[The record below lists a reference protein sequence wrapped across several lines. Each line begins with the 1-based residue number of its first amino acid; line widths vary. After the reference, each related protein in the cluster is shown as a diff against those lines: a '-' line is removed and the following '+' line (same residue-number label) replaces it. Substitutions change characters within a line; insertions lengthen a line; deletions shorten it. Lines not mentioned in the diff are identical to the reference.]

1 MAIGIFIVLSGF
13 AVAFACALALV
24 AAFCYAIVRCYF
36 CLFYQPYSYIKKRKD
51 LRCRCPVDTPSYR
64 KTNCNRFK
72 IHSWDIKIIIF
83 LHKGVV
89 NLQSQSHHALST
101 FPITIAGGINKF
113 CLCKGVPKKL
123 FIYLDRHSITEVK
136 TIRENTRFF
145 ILNRFE
151 GNKNQRIKPLP
162 LAAYSLS
169 AIYQFKLEKYLI
181 FEHPSIPFWFHKL
194 KLPISRGHINLVDCD
209 DRVRWHIDPCITYNH
224 FFLHRN
230 GKTILTD

>member
-13 AVAFACALALV
+13 ALALACVLALV
-24 AAFCYAIVRCYF
+24 AAFCYAIVKCYF
-36 CLFYQPYSYIKKRKD
+36 GLKFWLFSKPFSYIKKRKD

-64 KTNCNRFK
+64 KTNGNRFK

-123 FIYLDRHSITEVK
+123 
-136 TIRENTRFF
+136 
-145 ILNRFE
+145 
-151 GNKNQRIKPLP
+151 
-162 LAAYSLS
+162 LS
-169 AIYQFKLEKYLI
+169 
-181 FEHPSIPFWFHKL
+181 
-194 KLPISRGHINLVDCD
+194 
-209 DRVRWHIDPCITYNH
+209 
-224 FFLHRN
+224 
-230 GKTILTD
+230 ILTGTPLQKSKQSGKIRDFSSSIGLKIM